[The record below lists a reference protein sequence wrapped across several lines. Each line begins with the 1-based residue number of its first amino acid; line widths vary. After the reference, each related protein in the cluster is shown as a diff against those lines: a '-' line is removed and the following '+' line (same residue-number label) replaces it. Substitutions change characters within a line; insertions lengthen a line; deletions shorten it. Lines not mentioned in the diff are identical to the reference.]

1 MDYELKSVLIS
12 DDVDQQ
18 CIDILSSNGIQ
29 VVKNTKLTKD
39 QLKAEIAVILNRMSR
54 TSCSCN
60 FSAQAFFASTSFLH
74 VPSSWQ

>member
-18 CIDILSSNGIQ
+18 CIDILSSNGVQ

-39 QLKAEIAVILNRMSR
+39 QLKAEIAVILNRMSEI
-54 TSCSCN
+54 SCSCN
-60 FSAQAFFASTSFLH
+60 FGAEAFFASTSFLH
-74 VPSSWQ
+74 VPNS